1 MSLTASY
8 ENLILERR
16 EAVALLTINRP
27 GRLNALNAATLAEMS
42 RALDELEA
50 DPALRVLIITG
61 AGEKAF
67 VAGADIGELKDLDLP
82 GGTRAAQRGQALL
95 RRLEASRLFVIAA
108 VNGYALGGGL
118 ELALACDVRLASE
131 TAVLGLPE
139 VGLGIIPGYGG
150 TQRLPRLV
158 GRGRAL
164 ELVATGRRIDAA
176 EALRIGLVNRVVPP
190 GQLLEACLALADE
203 VLAQGPLAVQAAK
216 RAINKGLE
224 VDLDRG
230 LEIEALEFG
239 KLCATADRLEGMTA
253 FLEKRRPV
261 FRGL

>member
-164 ELVATGRRIDAA
+164 ELVATGRRID
-176 EALRIGLVNRVVPP
+176 
-190 GQLLEACLALADE
+190 
-203 VLAQGPLAVQAAK
+203 
-216 RAINKGLE
+216 
-224 VDLDRG
+224 
-230 LEIEALEFG
+230 
-239 KLCATADRLEGMTA
+239 
-253 FLEKRRPV
+253 
-261 FRGL
+261 